1 MKVHLRMVG
10 CRLNQSEIDTMARQF
25 TALGHE
31 VVASPEDAEHFV
43 LNTCAVTNEATKTSR
58 KLIRDFQRAN
68 PNGETTVTGCYAQIA
83 PDEIL
88 HLPGVERVIDNR
100 SKSAPVICVTSADL
114 LRLSMTRSTPGRWRI
129 SSGAI

>member
-25 TALGHE
+25 IALGHE
-31 VVASPEDAEHFV
+31 IVASPEEADHFV

-68 PNGETTVTGCYAQIA
+68 PQGNTTVTGCYAQIA
-83 PDEIL
+83 PEDIQ
-88 HLPGVERVIDNR
+88 P
-100 SKSAPVICVTSADL
+100 SA
-114 LRLSMTRSTPGRWRI
+114 GRPAYRQ
-129 SSGAI
+129 